1 MFTIY
6 KEHKVLIDLL
16 KDRWYRVEL
25 LQEPSKKNGKADLSL
40 RLNGVIIL
48 RAKVD
53 EVDDIVNMWTVPRRG
68 FPPALGQV
76 RAITI
81 FTSDDHQEFEID
93 VVPEKKKVLQ
103 GQYGDT

>member
-16 KDRWYRVEL
+16 QDRWYRVEL
-25 LQEPSKKNGKADLSL
+25 LQEPSKTNGKADLSL

-93 VVPEKKKVLQ
+93 VEPEKKKVLQ
-103 GQYGDT
+103 GQYGDA